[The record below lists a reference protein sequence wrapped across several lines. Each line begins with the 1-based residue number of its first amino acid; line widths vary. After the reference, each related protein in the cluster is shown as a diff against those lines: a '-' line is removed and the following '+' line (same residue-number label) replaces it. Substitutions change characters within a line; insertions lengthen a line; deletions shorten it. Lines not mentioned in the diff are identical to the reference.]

1 MYYNFRC
8 KKDFK
13 LEGKS
18 WNKHFN
24 FPFYMGVSD
33 DSYLSYEIEKSIVE
47 LTQKYVTDDIV
58 CQYTGMHLSIIQFS
72 PQVCIK

>member
-1 MYYNFRC
+1 
-8 KKDFK
+8 
-13 LEGKS
+13 
-18 WNKHFN
+18 
-24 FPFYMGVSD
+24 MGVSD

-72 PQVCIK
+72 PQVCIKWRF